1 MMKQKMKKAAALAAA
16 AVLAVSM
23 AACGGGDDNNA
34 DNASDGTNGS
44 TNDDASGNAGDE
56 NASGDDN
63 ASGDSGAGDATADF
77 SGKKLAIGAWG
88 GNDQESAALDKM
100 IAEFEQATGAD
111 VELKIYT
118 DYNTQIQAD
127 FVAGTAPDAFYI
139 DGSMFPFY
147 SNLGVMEPLDKD
159 EMDAGQY
166 YENLLSAFTAED
178 GTLYCIPKD
187 VSTLATY
194 YNIDLLEEVGVKPE
208 DIPDA
213 LDDYKAF
220 LTDLQAKLDEKHGEG
235 QVAAMTYNLDMSRN
249 LYILEADGDSI
260 IAEDGSSQLSQP
272 GILKNLE
279 FMTDLAQSG
288 CWQTPQDLGLGWNGE
303 AFGAGKAAIME
314 EGNWVY
320 TTLKNDYD
328 VNFGVKEMPT
338 YKGTQYSM
346 AFTVGWGISA
356 VSEEKEL
363 AKAWIK
369 FATGVDGMEIWCSG
383 AGCLPSRA
391 DVAEKMDVE
400 SDPVWK
406 VHSDMTK
413 IATPWQKGTTIDIV
427 NSNYQNFGPSAFKG
441 ESTAEEAMKKVD
453 DQANSEIAN
462 AQ

>member
-1 MMKQKMKKAAALAAA
+1 MKERMKKVVALTAAT
-16 AVLAVSM
+16 VMAVSL
-23 AACGGGDDNNA
+23 AACGGQA
-34 DNASDGTNGS
+34 DNSSKDTGSSSDETTG
-44 TNDDASGNAGDE
+44 
-56 NASGDDN
+56 
-63 ASGDSGAGDATADF
+63 GDAENNGGTDTSADADF
-77 SGKKLAIGAWG
+77 SGQKITIGAWG

-100 IAEFEQATGAD
+100 IKGFEESTGAD
-111 VELKIYT
+111 VELKVYT

-127 FVAGTAPDAFYI
+127 FVADTAPDAFYI

-147 SNLGVMEPLDKD
+147 SRLGVMEPLDKT
-159 EMDAGQY
+159 EMEADKY
-166 YENLLSAFTAED
+166 YENLLDAFTAED

-194 YNIDLLEEVGVKPE
+194 YNTDLLESVGVKPE

-213 LDDYKAF
+213 LEDYKAF
-220 LTDLQAKLDEKHGEG
+220 LKDLQAKLDAEHGEG
-235 QVAAMTYNLDMSRN
+235 QIAAMTYNMDMSRN

-260 IAEDGSSQLSQP
+260 IDEEGKAQLSQP
-272 GILKNLE
+272 GIVKNLE
-279 FMTDLAQSG
+279 FMTDLVAEG
-288 CWQTPQDLGLGWNGE
+288 CWQTPKDLGLGWNGE

-356 VSEEKEL
+356 KTEQKDL
-363 AKAWIK
+363 AKAWVK
-369 FATGVDGMEIWCSG
+369 YATGTDGMEIWCSG

-391 DVAEKMDVE
+391 DVAESMDVE

-406 VHSDMTK
+406 VHSDMTA
-413 IATPWQKGTTIDIV
+413 IATPWQKGTTIDII

-441 ESTAEEAMKKVD
+441 EATAEEAMKKVD

>member
-1 MMKQKMKKAAALAAA
+1 MMMKKKMKKAAALTAA
-16 AVLAVSM
+16 AVLAMSL
-23 AACGGGDDNNA
+23 AACGGSDD
-34 DNASDGTNGS
+34 SKGS
-44 TNDDASGNAGDE
+44 ANDAGDSA
-56 NASGDDN
+56 NDGADANTPADD
-63 ASGDSGAGDATADF
+63 GAGTDAADGAADEGAGSADF
-77 SGKKLAIGAWG
+77 SGKKLTIGAWG
-88 GNDQESAALDKM
+88 GNDQESAALNKM
-100 IAEFEQATGAD
+100 IEEFEKSSGAEI
-111 VELKIYT
+111 ELKVYT

-147 SNLGVMEPLDKD
+147 SNIGMMEPLDKD
-159 EMDAGQY
+159 EMDGGAF

-178 GTLYCIPKD
+178 GTIYCIPKD

-194 YNIDLLEEVGVKPE
+194 YNTDILEKVGVKPE
-208 DIPDA
+208 DIPEA
-213 LDDYKAF
+213 LEDYKTF
-220 LTDLQAKLDEKHGEG
+220 LTDLQSKLDAEYGEG
-235 QVAAMTYNLDMSRN
+235 QVAAMTYNQDMSRN

-260 IAEDGSSQLSQP
+260 IAEDGKAQLSQP
-272 GILKNLE
+272 GIVKNLE

-288 CWQTPQDLGLGWNGE
+288 CWQTPKDLGLGWNGE

-346 AFTVGWGISA
+346 AFTVGWGIFANS
-356 VSEEKEL
+356 SEKDL

-369 FATGVDGMEIWCSG
+369 YATGVDGMEIWCSG

-413 IATPWQKGTTIDIV
+413 IATPWQKGTTIDII
-427 NSNYQNFGPSAFKG
+427 NSNYQNFGPAAFKG

-453 DQANSEIAN
+453 EQANSEIAN

>member
-1 MMKQKMKKAAALAAA
+1 MMKQKMQKAVALAAA
-16 AVLAVSM
+16 AILAVSM
-23 AACGGGDDNNA
+23 AACGSGNDGSA
-34 DNASDGTNGS
+34 DNASDNADSSTNTNGS
-44 TNDDASGNAGDE
+44 DNATDGNADTSGDE
-56 NASGDDN
+56 NTSGDD
-63 ASGDSGAGDATADF
+63 GAAADF
-77 SGKKLAIGAWG
+77 SGKKLAVGAWG
-88 GNDQESAALDKM
+88 GNDQESAALNKM
-100 IAEFEQATGAD
+100 IAEFENATGAD

-159 EMDAGQY
+159 EMDAGAY
-166 YENLLSAFTAED
+166 YENLLGAFTAED

-194 YNIDLLEEVGVKPE
+194 YNIDMLEEVGVKPE

-213 LDDYKAF
+213 LEDYKAF
-220 LTDLQAKLDEKHGEG
+220 LTDLQAKLDEKYGEG
-235 QVAAMTYNLDMSRN
+235 QVTAMTYNQDMSRN

-260 IAEDGSSQLSQP
+260 IAEDGTSQLSQP

-279 FMTDLAQSG
+279 FMTDLVQSG
-288 CWQTPQDLGLGWNGE
+288 CWQTPKDLGLGWNGE
-303 AFGAGKAAIME
+303 AFGAEKAAIME

-356 VSEEKEL
+356 ASNEKEL

-369 FATGVDGMEIWCSG
+369 YATGTDGMEIWCSG

-413 IATPWQKGTTIDIV
+413 IARPWQKGTTIDIV

-441 ESTAEEAMKKVD
+441 ESTAEEAMKKAD

>member
-1 MMKQKMKKAAALAAA
+1 MKRKMQKAVALTAAT
-16 AVLAVSM
+16 VMAVSL
-23 AACGGGDDNNA
+23 ASCGGQAGGNESTNNPSENESGDSA
-34 DNASDGTNGS
+34 DNAGS
-44 TNDDASGNAGDE
+44 TDEGASG
-56 NASGDDN
+56 
-63 ASGDSGAGDATADF
+63 TDF
-77 SGKKLAIGAWG
+77 SGQKITIGAWG
-88 GNDQESAALDKM
+88 GNDQESAALNKM
-100 IAEFEQATGAD
+100 IEEFEKATGAD
-111 VELKIYT
+111 VELKVYT

-127 FVAGTAPDAFYI
+127 FVAETAPDAFYI

-147 SNLGVMEPLDKD
+147 SNLGVMEPLDKT
-159 EMDAGQY
+159 EMEAEKY
-166 YENLLSAFTAED
+166 YQNLLDAFTAED

-194 YNIDLLEEVGVKPE
+194 YNTDLLESVGVKPE

-213 LDDYKAF
+213 LEDYKAF
-220 LTDLQAKLDEKHGEG
+220 LTDLQAKLDDKHGEG
-235 QVAAMTYNLDMSRN
+235 QIAAMTYNMDMSRN
-249 LYILEADGDSI
+249 IYLLEADGDSI
-260 IAEDGSSQLSQP
+260 IDADGKAQLSQP
-272 GILKNLE
+272 GIVKNLE
-279 FMTDLAQSG
+279 FMTDMVASG
-288 CWQTPQDLGLGWNGE
+288 CWKTPKDLGLGWNGE

-338 YKGTQYSM
+338 YKGKQYSM

-356 VSEEKEL
+356 KSGQKDL

-369 FATGVDGMEIWCSG
+369 YATGTDGMEIWCSG

-406 VHSDMTK
+406 VHSDMTS
-413 IATPWQKGTTIDIV
+413 IALPWQKGTTIDIV

-453 DQANSEIAN
+453 EQANSEIAN

>member
-1 MMKQKMKKAAALAAA
+1 MKERMKKLAALTAMAMMT
-16 AVLAVSM
+16 VSL
-23 AACGGGDDNNA
+23 AACGGQA
-34 DNASDGTNGS
+34 DNSSDDAKGESTEGENTENESGTDAGG
-44 TNDDASGNAGDE
+44 DASG
-56 NASGDDN
+56 S
-63 ASGDSGAGDATADF
+63 DF
-77 SGKKLAIGAWG
+77 SGKKITIGAWG
-88 GNDQESAALDKM
+88 GNDQESAALNKM
-100 IAEFEQATGAD
+100 IEEFEKETGAE
-111 VELKIYT
+111 VELKVYT

-127 FVAGTAPDAFYI
+127 FVADTAPDAFYI

-147 SNLGVMEPLDKD
+147 SGLGVMEPLDKT
-159 EMDAGQY
+159 EMEADKY
-166 YENLLSAFTAED
+166 YENLLDAFTDAD

-194 YNIDLLEEVGVKPE
+194 YNIDLLESVGVKPE

-213 LDDYKAF
+213 LEDYKEF
-220 LTDLQAKLDEKHGEG
+220 LKDLQAKLDAEYGEG
-235 QVAAMTYNLDMSRN
+235 QVAAMTYNMDMSRN

-260 IAEDGSSQLSQP
+260 IDEEGKAQLSQP
-272 GILKNLE
+272 GIVKNLE
-279 FMTDLAQSG
+279 FMTDMVAEG

-303 AFGAGKAAIME
+303 AFGAEKAAIME

-346 AFTVGWGISA
+346 AFTVGWGVSA
-356 VSEEKEL
+356 NSDQKDL

-369 FATGVDGMEIWCSG
+369 YATGADGMQIWCSG

-391 DVAEKMDVE
+391 DVAESMDVE

-406 VHSDMTK
+406 VHSDMTA
-413 IATPWQKGTTIDIV
+413 IATPWQKGTTIDII

-441 ESTAEEAMKKVD
+441 EATAEEAMKKVD